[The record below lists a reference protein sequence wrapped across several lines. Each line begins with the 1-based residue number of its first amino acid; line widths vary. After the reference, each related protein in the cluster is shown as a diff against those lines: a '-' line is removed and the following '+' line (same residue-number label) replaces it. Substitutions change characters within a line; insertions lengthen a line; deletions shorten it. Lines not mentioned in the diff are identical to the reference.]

1 MRRDIQAFAATDG
14 VIYAECGG
22 LMYLCSALRTLD
34 GIFHSMRDVLPG
46 ETRMCERLQALGYVE
61 VQLVSDSILGHAGS
75 CFRGHQFKYSNI
87 DIQEQV
93 VTKAFKVQRPR
104 DGKSL
109 LEGYQVN
116 NVLGSYVRAHWASN
130 PNLPLTL
137 VAACSTSVRQ
147 DCHGS
152 QAVRRGAQ

>member
-61 VQLVSDSILGHAGS
+61 VQLVSDSILGRAGS

-93 VTKAFKVQRPR
+93 VTKALRF
-104 DGKSL
+104 S
-109 LEGYQVN
+109 
-116 NVLGSYVRAHWASN
+116 VRATANRFWRATRSTMSWAHTFGRIGPRIRIS
-130 PNLPLTL
+130 
-137 VAACSTSVRQ
+137 R
-147 DCHGS
+147 
-152 QAVRRGAQ
+152 